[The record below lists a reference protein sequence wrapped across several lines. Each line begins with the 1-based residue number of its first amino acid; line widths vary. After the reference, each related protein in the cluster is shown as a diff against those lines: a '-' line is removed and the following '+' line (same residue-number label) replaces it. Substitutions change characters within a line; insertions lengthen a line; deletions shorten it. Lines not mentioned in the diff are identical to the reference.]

1 VVAVLA
7 KAREYNAPGD
17 LTARTPRMH
26 LALLAAP
33 IPAIAGSIL
42 LMHSAKVSALLM
54 LQQMVIAVICVALV
68 LLTRFKKPSPFSTR
82 LQLWILAIVAF
93 AVIAPVLFA
102 TQQGPQRWIAI
113 GPLRLYVAPVVL
125 PLGLLCLTA
134 FPNPQGIIRTLW
146 VLVVALIL
154 AAQPDAAQATAFS
167 IAALFALLR
176 TGGSTN
182 AKLLALAGLSV
193 CLGWAWSQPD
203 PLEPV
208 AHVEGVL
215 TLAAGHGLWAVATAV
230 ISIAIP
236 IVALVW
242 QGRRPAYRGLEV
254 IAAYYAVIA
263 GLACTQMTPMPFL
276 GFGAGPILGYF
287 CMVLLISRLPSKG
300 AA

>member
-1 VVAVLA
+1 M
-7 KAREYNAPGD
+7 Y
-17 LTARTPRMH
+17 

-42 LMHSAKVSALLM
+42 LMHSAKVSTSLL
-54 LQQMVIAVICVALV
+54 LQQAVIAAICIALV
-68 LLTRFKKPSPFSTR
+68 LLTQLRKPSQFSTR
-82 LQLWILAIVAF
+82 STQLQLWVLAIVAF
-93 AVIAPVLFA
+93 A
-102 TQQGPQRWIAI
+102 
-113 GPLRLYVAPVVL
+113 LYVASVVL
-125 PLGLLCLTA
+125 PLGLLCLTT

-146 VLVVALIL
+146 VLVVAMTL
-154 AAQPDAAQATAFS
+154 AVQPDAAQATAFS

-182 AKLLALAGLSV
+182 AKLLVLAGFSA
-193 CLGWAWSQPD
+193 CLGWAWSQLD

-215 TLAAGHGLWAVATAV
+215 TLAAGHGLWALATAV

-236 IVALVW
+236 IVVLVW
-242 QGRRPAYRGLEV
+242 QGRRLAYRGLGV

-263 GLACTQMTPMPFL
+263 GLACTQITPMPFL

-287 CMVLLISRLPSKG
+287 GVVLLLSRVIKQNT
-300 AA
+300 A